1 MNMNWTNLLEREIEV
16 AYRATEK
23 LFDRVDDDTLDWK
36 PATGGNWMT
45 TGQLLKH
52 ITEACGGAFRGF
64 VTGDWGLPDGTDLSE
79 LSPEEMLP
87 PAEAMPAIGSV
98 AEAKRALSDDRRL
111 ALATLAKLTAQDL
124 EKPTPAPW
132 DPTELLL
139 GHRLLQMVE
148 HLKQHKAQLF
158 YYLKLQGEPVNTGDL
173 WGM

>member
-1 MNMNWTNLLEREIEV
+1 M
-16 AYRATEK
+16 
-23 LFDRVDDDTLDWK
+23 DDDTLDWK

>member
-1 MNMNWTNLLEREIEV
+1 MDWTTLLEREIET

-23 LFDRVDDDTLDWK
+23 LFDRVSDDALDWK
-36 PATGGNWMT
+36 PSSGSNWMT

-52 ITEACGGAFRGF
+52 ITEACGGAFRPF
-64 VTGDWGLPDGTDLSE
+64 VTGDWRLPDGTDLSE

-87 PAEAMPAIGSV
+87 PAEAMPAVGAV
-98 AEAKRALSDDRRL
+98 AEARQALGEDKRTAL
-111 ALATLAKLTAQDL
+111 AMLATLTAEDL
-124 EKPTPAPW
+124 GRPTTAPW
-132 DPTELLL
+132 DPTEMPL

-158 YYLKLQGEPVNTGDL
+158 YYLKLQGAPVNTSDL

>member
-1 MNMNWTNLLEREIEV
+1 MNWTDLLKSEIETTYGV
-16 AYRATEK
+16 TK
-23 LFDRVDDDTLDWK
+23 HLLDLVDDDKLDWK

-52 ITEACGGAFRGF
+52 ITEACGSAFRAF
-64 VTGDWGLPDGTDLSE
+64 ISGDWRLPDGTDLSD

-87 PAEAMPAIGSV
+87 PAEAMPAIESV
-98 AEAKRALSDDRRL
+98 MEAKKALGEDKRL
-111 ALATLAKLTAQDL
+111 ALAMLAETRPEDL
-124 EKPTPAPW
+124 GKAVPAPW
-132 DPTELLL
+132 DPTEMLL

-158 YYLKLQGEPVNTGDL
+158 YYLKLQGKPVNTGHL